1 MCSQCI
7 FIHFFI
13 LIITT
18 LYIFDY
24 RWHYSS
30 WLYNQRL
37 IGALPLCFTIYSL
50 YTLIIYLLALNER
63 CNFGITITLFKM
75 QLSATLYLSTISSF
89 HIKFYRWLQWTSNT
103 ALSRPCTI
111 STLLQYSLH
120 TSSYLYRTTDV
131 QLLCNFYTFKLL
143 ILQLCDLAPEQKII
157 QLRIKLLMRYFAFLP
172 HDLATEHLNYRC
184 TAVHF
189 QRTTLQRSAAF
200 IARLN

>member
-1 MCSQCI
+1 MCSQCT
-7 FIHFFI
+7 FIHLF
-13 LIITT
+13 
-18 LYIFDY
+18 
-24 RWHYSS
+24 R
-30 WLYNQRL
+30 LYNFDNNNTLHFRL
-37 IGALPLCFTIYSL
+37 SLTLLFMTLQSTTYWRTLPLCSTIYSL

-143 ILQLCDLAPEQKII
+143 ILQLCDLAPEQKNC
-157 QLRIKLLMRYFAFLP
+157 
-172 HDLATEHLNYRC
+172 H
-184 TAVHF
+184 
-189 QRTTLQRSAAF
+189 
-200 IARLN
+200 